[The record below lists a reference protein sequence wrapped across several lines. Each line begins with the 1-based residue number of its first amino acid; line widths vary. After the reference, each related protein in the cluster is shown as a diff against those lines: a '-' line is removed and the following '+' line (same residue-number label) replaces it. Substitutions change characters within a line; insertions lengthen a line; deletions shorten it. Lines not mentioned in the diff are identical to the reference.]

1 MLQLVRA
8 YKNIRYEVKSLLCAK
23 VTFASTA
30 VLHREKKQKIEEN
43 TRIKADIAK
52 MKEAVEVRT

>member
-1 MLQLVRA
+1 
-8 YKNIRYEVKSLLCAK
+8 VKSLLCAK

-30 VLHREKKQKIEEN
+30 VLHREKKQKNEEN

-52 MKEAVEVRT
+52 MKEAVEVRSITVGCTHKLE